1 MNSAATPIFVDI
13 SSHLTWFT
21 AYAAEKT
28 AQEKGDTSPMELKL
42 QHSMNVLE
50 NARRIVEGENF
61 DPATARLCLLAALY
75 HDVGRFEQYLRY
87 HTFRDRE
94 SCNHGQMGVRILK
107 AHNCLEAESPKT
119 RKLVMAAVGM
129 HNRFA
134 LPAHTPPLVALVTNV
149 VRDADKLDILR
160 IMDEHLSGPA
170 PYNPTVVLQQPD
182 DPTIASEAVLRA
194 VFEHRVAAYAALCC
208 VNDFRLLLGT
218 WFFDLHFA
226 TCRRKFLQ
234 DGHAHSL
241 LQRMPD
247 TAPQAAARDHLLTL
261 LDAAKNDA

>member
-1 MNSAATPIFVDI
+1 MNSAATPLFTDI
-13 SSHLTWFT
+13 SSHLAWFR

-28 AQEKGDTSPMELKL
+28 AEEAGDRSPMDLKL
-42 QHSMNVLE
+42 QHSMHVLE
-50 NARRIVEGENF
+50 NTRCIVEGEKF
-61 DPATARLCLLAALY
+61 DAPTARLCLLAALY

-107 AHNCLEAESPKT
+107 AQACLANESPET

-134 LPAHTPPLVALVTNV
+134 LPTHTPPLVALVTNV

-160 IMDEHLSGPA
+160 IMHEHLSGPG

-182 DPTIASEAVLRA
+182 DQTIASEAVLRA
-194 VFEHRVAAYAALCC
+194 VFEHRVAAYAALSC

-241 LQRMPD
+241 LQGLPD
-247 TAPQAAARDHLLTL
+247 TAPQAAARDHLLGI
-261 LDAAKNDA
+261 LDAAANDA

>member
-1 MNSAATPIFVDI
+1 MNSAATPAFVDI
-13 SSHLTWFT
+13 SSHLAWFT

-28 AQEKGDTSPMELKL
+28 AQEKGDTSPMDLKR

-50 NARRIVEGENF
+50 NARRIVEGEKF
-61 DPATARLCLLAALY
+61 DAVTARLCLLAALY

-107 AHNCLEAESPKT
+107 ARGCLEGESPQT

-134 LPAHTPPLVALVTNV
+134 LPAHTPPLVAQVTNV

-194 VFEHRVAAYAALCC
+194 VFEHRVAAYAALRC